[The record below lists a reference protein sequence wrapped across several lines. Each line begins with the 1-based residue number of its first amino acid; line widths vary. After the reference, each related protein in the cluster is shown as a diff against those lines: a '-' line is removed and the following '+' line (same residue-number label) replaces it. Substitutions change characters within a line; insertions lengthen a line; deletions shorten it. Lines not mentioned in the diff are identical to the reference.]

1 MGEHG
6 RAGGCRAVSPRG
18 RRCGKPKKSSRQR
31 QRNLGA
37 RLEPWVPPTFE
48 EEMLKFPNNRD
59 YAARYLLLALT
70 PPAALLGLGLA
81 VFWVAAGFRPSA

>member
-1 MGEHG
+1 MAAREAAAQSAHE
-6 RAGGCRAVSPRG
+6 GGGAAS
-18 RRCGKPKKSSRQR
+18 QR
-31 QRNLGA
+31 KAAASASEICCA